1 MHRSREAILFA
12 RFQRRNFVRSTLRI
26 REDKVRKVTPI
37 SESMPSMARAA
48 NDATSRPRLARIAG
62 ALYLIVIAG
71 GLFAGIIQDSLTVNG
86 DAAATA
92 AAIAAHESL
101 WRWGIAVHLIYLAG
115 PAIVTN
121 LLLYIIFKPVHP
133 ILALLALGFGL
144 VSVAIEAAALV
155 PLYLPFVMAGS
166 RTVLAAIGE
175 AQRQELAYL
184 AIGLSETGFG
194 FALFF
199 FSGFCG
205 AIGAAIVRSPLVPK
219 AIGVLMIAAGLCY
232 FVSSLSSVVAPSLAH
247 VLSFWIVLPCFLG
260 EASLALWLLAKG
272 TRSTRPASAVSY
284 YSHGNQPT

>member
-26 REDKVRKVTPI
+26 RKDKVRKVTPI
-37 SESMPSMARAA
+37 SESSPSLARVA
-48 NDATSRPRLARIAG
+48 NDATSRPHLARIAG

-92 AAIAAHESL
+92 AAIVAHESL
-101 WRWGIAVHLIYLAG
+101 WRWGITVHLIYLAG
-115 PAIVTN
+115 PAIATN
-121 LLLYIIFKPVHP
+121 LLLYMIFKPVQP
-133 ILALLALGFGL
+133 ILALLALAFGL

-166 RTVLAAIGE
+166 RSALAAVGE

-184 AIGLSETGFG
+184 AIRLSETGFG

-199 FSGFCG
+199 FSGFCA
-205 AIGAAIVRSPLVPK
+205 AIGTAILRSPLVPK
-219 AIGVLMIAAGLCY
+219 AIGVLMLVAGICY
-232 FVSSLSSVVAPSLAH
+232 FISSLSGLIAPALAH
-247 VLSFWIVLPCFLG
+247 LLSPWIILPCFFG

-272 TRSTRPASAVSY
+272 TRSIRPQSPVSV
-284 YSHGNQPT
+284 

>member
-1 MHRSREAILFA
+1 MPSLPGVVNIASA
-12 RFQRRNFVRSTLRI
+12 TTLR
-26 REDKVRKVTPI
+26 RD
-37 SESMPSMARAA
+37 
-48 NDATSRPRLARIAG
+48 ARIAG

-86 DAAATA
+86 DAVATA
-92 AAIAAHESL
+92 AAIGAHESL

-121 LLLYIIFKPVHP
+121 LLLYLIFKPVQP

-166 RTVLAAIGE
+166 QSALAAIGE

-184 AIGLSETGFG
+184 AIRLSETGFG

-199 FSGFCG
+199 FSGFCA

-219 AIGVLMIAAGLCY
+219 AIGGLMIAAGLCY
-232 FVSSLSSVVAPSLAH
+232 FVSSLSSVVAPLLAH
-247 VLSFWIVLPCFLG
+247 LLSPWIIVPCFLG
-260 EASLALWLLAKG
+260 EASLGTWLLVKRI
-272 TRSTRPASAVSY
+272 RST
-284 YSHGNQPT
+284 